1 MNEMEKTER
10 TVDTVTL
17 EINTLHRQ
25 AQQMM
30 LGYVIEIGRRL
41 VEVKEMLPYGSWGTY
56 LAQRTPYSQSTAN
69 NFMKIFQEYG
79 DENLSLFEEG
89 TKSQTFGKLSYTQAL
104 ALLALPAD
112 EREAFS
118 RENQVENMSSRQ
130 LQEAIKER
138 NQAREEAE
146 RLKNAARDLEEAK
159 ASLANAEQSRAK
171 MEEDMRLLNQRL
183 EDMNQEAAQ
192 KDEELRAYFGIVLVS
207 IVLIVWNL
215 KDYYSTLG
223 ETIRHVAFQVSSI
236 ITTTGFATTDF
247 DLWPS
252 FSKTILLCL
261 MVVGACAG
269 STGGGIKVAR
279 VLLLFKSL
287 RRSLFQML
295 HPRRV
300 SLVRNNGQPVDEK
313 VVANTNA
320 YLTAYV
326 FILFGSFLLVS
337 LDGFSTGTNF
347 SAILCCFNNIG
358 PGLEAVGPT
367 CNFSQFSVLSKL
379 VLIADM
385 LLGRLEI
392 FPIMV
397 LFSRQTWKNL

>member
-41 VEVKEMLPYGSWGTY
+41 VEVKGMLPYGSWGTY

-112 EREAFS
+112 EREEFS

-138 NQAREEAE
+138 NQAREEAQ

-159 ASLANAEQSRAK
+159 ASLAHAEQSRAK

-192 KDEELRAYFGIVLVS
+192 KDEELRALRDKPVEVAVMEADPVQLEQARQEGLEQARKEAADQLEKSKAALKKAREKEKAAREQLQQLQEAADRAIAMAEEAKKEAAAAGNREVATFQALFDQAQALV
-207 IVLIVWNL
+207 N
-215 KDYYSTLG
+215 K
-223 ETIRHVAFQVSSI
+223 
-236 ITTTGFATTDF
+236 
-247 DLWPS
+247 
-252 FSKTILLCL
+252 
-261 MVVGACAG
+261 MGA
-269 STGGGIKVAR
+269 I
-279 VLLLFKSL
+279 
-287 RRSLFQML
+287 RRSVDQETAGKLSRAML
-295 HPRRV
+295 ALAEAIQKDV
-300 SLVRNNGQPVDEK
+300 EENGK
-313 VVANTNA
+313 
-320 YLTAYV
+320 
-326 FILFGSFLLVS
+326 
-337 LDGFSTGTNF
+337 
-347 SAILCCFNNIG
+347 
-358 PGLEAVGPT
+358 
-367 CNFSQFSVLSKL
+367 
-379 VLIADM
+379 
-385 LLGRLEI
+385 
-392 FPIMV
+392 
-397 LFSRQTWKNL
+397 